1 MTEQEMELAI
11 ITAAVEDLLA
21 EGFRLTV
28 DDGEEEAAVE
38 QTVPSITDALYAAVD
53 EAVLYVYKGKAVGM
67 IDFVFGNDGY
77 DVIADNSLWLEPY
90 LARATMLSD
99 EMQEA

>member
-1 MTEQEMELAI
+1 MTKQEMELAI

-28 DDGEEEAAVE
+28 DDGGEEAAIE
-38 QTVPSITDALYAAVD
+38 QTVPAIIDALTAVD